1 MIAFGEGID
10 QSSTLSANKTFLN
23 FINKPLRD
31 DFSLQFLFAPTTLIF
46 NLHRENIKF
55 GLIGIVVTNIV
66 CLYLIQF
73 TLSATLLMIANNY
86 FSWSREQIF
95 FKLTVKIDI

>member
-73 TLSATLLMIANNY
+73 TICNSTHD
-86 FSWSREQIF
+86 REQIF
-95 FKLTVKIDI
+95 LVGLALKYFSSSL